1 MLTPLRYL
9 YQQSAGFRLR
19 LLWSLILGLL
29 SISLGFAFIYVS
41 KSIVD
46 IATHKMQG
54 DIWQYVAILA
64 TFLLLRLGVSA
75 LRSWVN
81 GRLYQRMFNSMRSR
95 VFDSV
100 LNAPWNGREDLLSGD
115 VMSRLSED
123 IRVVVSCI
131 TSDLPSIFLA
141 LFQLV
146 AAAWFLFVLQPK
158 LLLCLLIIFPLALG
172 FSKIYYKTMRR
183 LTHEVR
189 SQESGIQSHM
199 QEAIQNRPLLL
210 SLHRTDLMSQRLDSR
225 HHGLFGVY
233 SRRLRFSISTRV
245 VIQAGFSVGYY
256 TAFVWSAFGILHG
269 TVTYGMMTALL
280 QLVAQVQS
288 PILELSNLLPSIV
301 KAMTSVERVSEL
313 SPTLLSPQKKGHE
326 ASARSSELPAGS
338 SSYPLLGL
346 RLEHVSFRYPD
357 SEGDVLH
364 DFSHT
369 FQPGTSTAII
379 GPTGSGKSTLVRIL
393 LGLLQPQQG
402 SIQYLASDGT
412 CRTYVS
418 GPDLCYVPQGNS
430 LLSGTIRDNLLLGK
444 LDATDAELRSAL
456 SRASALFV
464 FDLPNG
470 LDTLCGEK
478 GAGLSEGQAQ
488 RIAIARALLQP
499 GSILILDEASSA
511 LDPETERQILEE
523 LQQQQL
529 QKTLIWVTHHTAVAD
544 YMQQSLVV
552 SKEV

>member
-100 LNAPWNGREDLLSGD
+100 LNAPWHGREDLLSGD

-131 TSDLPSIFLA
+131 TSDLPSIILA

-146 AAAWFLFVLQPK
+146 AAAWFLFILQPK
-158 LLLCLLIIFPLALG
+158 LLLCLLIIFPVALG
-172 FSKIYYKTMRR
+172 FTKIYYKTMRR
-183 LTHEVR
+183 LTHDVR
-189 SQESGIQSHM
+189 SQESGIQSHI

-210 SLHRTDLMSQRLDSR
+210 SLHRTDLMAQRLDSR
-225 HHGLFGVY
+225 HQGLFSVY
-233 SRRLRFSISTRV
+233 SRRLRFSITTRI

-256 TAFVWSAFGILHG
+256 TAFVWSALGILHG

-313 SPTLLSPQKKGHE
+313 SPTLLNSDKKGQGTSAQSPQST
-326 ASARSSELPAGS
+326 ASQ
-338 SSYPLLGL
+338 LLGL
-346 RLEHVSFRYPD
+346 RLQHVSFRYPD
-357 SEGDVLH
+357 SDGDVLQ
-364 DFSHT
+364 DFTHT

-402 SIQYLASDGT
+402 TIQYLASDGT
-412 CRTYVS
+412 CRPYVS

-444 LDATDAELRSAL
+444 LDATDAELHSAL
-456 SRASALFV
+456 SRANALFV
-464 FDLPNG
+464 FDLPDG
-470 LDTLCGEK
+470 LDTMCGEK